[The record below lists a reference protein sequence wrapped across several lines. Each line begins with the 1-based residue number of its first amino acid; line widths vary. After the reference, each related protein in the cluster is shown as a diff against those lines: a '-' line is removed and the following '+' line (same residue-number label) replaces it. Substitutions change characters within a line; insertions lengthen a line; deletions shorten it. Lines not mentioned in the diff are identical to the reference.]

1 MLSSFAPKRTMAL
14 ANVASHASRAICGAR
29 QSSSASKG
37 GKEEPVI
44 TAAPAPVLKNISIN
58 SLLVKK
64 RNKER
69 ISMVTAYDFPSAVHV
84 DKAGIDILLVGDS
97 VGMVELG

>member
-1 MLSSFAPKRTMAL
+1 MLSSFAL
-14 ANVASHASRAICGAR
+14 
-29 QSSSASKG
+29 ASKHAFVATRAAKHSLPVTSVAQLSTSAPDDG
-37 GKEEPVI
+37 PVI

-58 SLLVKK
+58 SLLLKK
-64 RNKER
+64 RKKQK